1 MKNVKKLL
9 TQLLIVS
16 ALMLPWTSAGAL
28 ETFEGAGFITDRGYD
43 QFEVRGKSYRIAP
56 GAKLLSNDASR
67 KKFSDFKTGD
77 EVWFQGKV
85 LNGVN
90 YVDIISYETPEPS

>member
-1 MKNVKKLL
+1 MKKFQTLL

-16 ALMLPWTSAGAL
+16 SLMLPWTSAGAL
-28 ETFEGAGFITDRGYD
+28 ETFERAGIITDRGYE
-43 QFEVRGKSYRIAP
+43 QFEVHGQSYRVAP
-56 GAKLLSNDASR
+56 GAKLRSNDVAR
-67 KKFSDFKTGD
+67 KKFSDFKAGD
-77 EVWFQGKV
+77 QIWFQGKV

>member
-1 MKNVKKLL
+1 MKNFKTLL

-16 ALMLPWTSAGAL
+16 ALMLAWTSAGAL
-28 ETFEGAGFITDRGYD
+28 ETFEGAGIITDRGYD
-43 QFEVRGKSYRIAP
+43 KFEVRGQSYRIAP
-56 GAKLLSNDASR
+56 GAKLRSNDAKR
-67 KKFSDFKTGD
+67 QKFSDFKKGD
-77 EVWFQGKV
+77 EVWFKGKV